1 MTTERVLSSDA
12 RREAVDVGYGNT
24 AGRLQGTV
32 YVFREPNA
40 WPTTKKAPSPDV
52 FAAASV
58 HKSARV
64 SIHQATYIIDLQ
76 ISIKIEF
83 LDNQGDSK
91 SSL

>member
-1 MTTERVLSSDA
+1 MFGLFCAWNRAVLVGFVMDDRTLTSDA

-52 FAAASV
+52 FAAA
-58 HKSARV
+58 
-64 SIHQATYIIDLQ
+64 
-76 ISIKIEF
+76 
-83 LDNQGDSK
+83 G
-91 SSL
+91 